1 MAEEQP
7 HFKPFIAPE
16 DNVKEFTLKALVLG
30 SIFGILFGAATV
42 YLALKAGLTVSASI
56 PIAVLAITL
65 GRKIF
70 KTTILENNIIQT
82 TGSAGESIAA
92 GVVFTLPGFLFLSTA
107 EGAKYFDYVVIFI
120 LAIFGG
126 MLGTLMMIP
135 LRRSLIVKEHGV
147 LPYPEGT
154 ACASVL
160 KAGEKG
166 GDFAKTAFQGLGFA
180 FVYALMQ
187 RLFKVIAETP
197 LYDTVKSKVINSYYP
212 SAQISSDITP
222 EYLGVGYIIGARIA
236 GVLAAG
242 SVLSWLVFNP
252 LLASLIDP
260 IKIAAQQVK
269 LGFIPDINT
278 AGGYGNWDP
287 ITKTF
292 SDPASAIYRAYI
304 RQIGAGAVAMGGFI
318 TLIKTIPT
326 IITSFKE
333 SLGSVKQK
341 GLDSRSRT
349 EKDLSM
355 KVVLFGSLA
364 LIVLIALL
372 PMIPG
377 NNILSKLLIGILIVV
392 FGAFFVTVSS
402 RIVGIIGT
410 TNNPISGMTIATVMS
425 TCLIFVAVGFTGQFY
440 EPMALVVGGMVCIA
454 AANAGATS
462 QDLKTGYIIGATPKY
477 QQLALFI
484 GVIVSSIAVGFTV
497 KTLDIPSAALLQ
509 KGIHHSIGSLYNA
522 PQATLMATLIKGILS
537 FNLDWNFVLAGAALA
552 LVVELCG
559 VKALSFAIG
568 VYLPLST
575 TMPIFIGGAIRGVVE
590 KVKNK
595 RGFVAKEGEEDL
607 EKGNLFA
614 TGLVAGG
621 ALLGVVFAF
630 LNIPQGL
637 ADGLKKLSAENWLRA
652 NIGEGGYF
660 LLGVICFAVMA
671 FTLYRIGTK
680 KEKSLLET

>member
-1 MAEEQP
+1 MAEQQP

-236 GVLAAG
+236 GVLVAG
-242 SVLSWLVFNP
+242 SVLSWLVLNP

-269 LGFIPDINT
+269 LGFI
-278 AGGYGNWDP
+278 
-287 ITKTF
+287 
-292 SDPASAIYRAYI
+292 
-304 RQIGAGAVAMGGFI
+304 QI
-318 TLIKTIPT
+318 
-326 IITSFKE
+326 
-333 SLGSVKQK
+333 
-341 GLDSRSRT
+341 
-349 EKDLSM
+349 
-355 KVVLFGSLA
+355 
-364 LIVLIALL
+364 
-372 PMIPG
+372 
-377 NNILSKLLIGILIVV
+377 
-392 FGAFFVTVSS
+392 
-402 RIVGIIGT
+402 
-410 TNNPISGMTIATVMS
+410 
-425 TCLIFVAVGFTGQFY
+425 
-440 EPMALVVGGMVCIA
+440 
-454 AANAGATS
+454 
-462 QDLKTGYIIGATPKY
+462 
-477 QQLALFI
+477 
-484 GVIVSSIAVGFTV
+484 
-497 KTLDIPSAALLQ
+497 
-509 KGIHHSIGSLYNA
+509 
-522 PQATLMATLIKGILS
+522 
-537 FNLDWNFVLAGAALA
+537 
-552 LVVELCG
+552 
-559 VKALSFAIG
+559 
-568 VYLPLST
+568 
-575 TMPIFIGGAIRGVVE
+575 
-590 KVKNK
+590 
-595 RGFVAKEGEEDL
+595 
-607 EKGNLFA
+607 
-614 TGLVAGG
+614 
-621 ALLGVVFAF
+621 
-630 LNIPQGL
+630 
-637 ADGLKKLSAENWLRA
+637 
-652 NIGEGGYF
+652 
-660 LLGVICFAVMA
+660 
-671 FTLYRIGTK
+671 
-680 KEKSLLET
+680 